1 MSARERILDN
11 IRRATPQDQN
21 GAGMPH
27 PPAVLAT
34 ALPADAAGRIELFI
48 RRAEE
53 SGAQVVSLHGPR
65 SGTIF
70 STGALNE
77 FLPLC
82 IPDTVLKAELQAL
95 DSSAFDIDSP
105 TTLIRADAA
114 LAETGTICLGDNGA
128 GSKYYFLC
136 ERLLILLRTEDILG
150 CQEEYWARLAGTSR
164 AIHLITGPSRTADV
178 EQTLQIGAHGP
189 KSVTI
194 FLIYRQTGIA
204 QTGLAG
210 MPERDLQG

>member
-1 MSARERILDN
+1 MNPRERILDN
-11 IRRATPQDQN
+11 IRRATPQDQT
-21 GAGMPH
+21 GAAASS
-27 PPAVLAT
+27 PPTVLAT
-34 ALPADAAGRIELFI
+34 APPADTAGRIELFI

-114 LAETGTICLGDNGA
+114 LAETGTMCLGDNGTS
-128 GSKYYFLC
+128 SKYYFLC

-194 FLIYRQTGIA
+194 FLIYRRTGIA
-204 QTGLAG
+204 QT
-210 MPERDLQG
+210 